1 MTKKISFIIFKLI
14 FFVSKFIEKIFG
26 KDLLIYFKEFL
37 EENSYTSKL
46 VCEKKIIFFTPNFIT
61 KWRVDTFYSKEP
73 ETLEWIDSFDDKE
86 KIIFWD
92 IGANIGL
99 YSIYAAL
106 KFEKIDVISFEP
118 STSNLRIL
126 SRNISNNNLSK
137 KIKINQLALINKK
150 NEFLEMQEPEFI
162 EGWAMNSFGK
172 NLDFEGKN
180 FVSKNKYKIYGTSM
194 DYLIENNILEIPNYI
209 KIDVDGIE
217 HLILKG
223 GQSFL
228 KDLKIKSISVELNEN
243 FKEQYEEVVNI
254 MKISKFQLKHKKHAV
269 EFDRS
274 VRFSKLYNFVFEKIN
289 PN

>member
-1 MTKKISFIIFKLI
+1 MTKKISFIIFRLI

-46 VCEKKIIFFTPNFIT
+46 VCEKKINFFTPNFIT

-73 ETLEWIDSFDDKE
+73 ETLDWIDCFVKDK

-106 KFEKIDVISFEP
+106 KFDNINITAFEP

-126 SRNISNNNLSK
+126 SRNISKNNLSE
-137 KIKINQLALINKK
+137 KIRINQIPLTNKK
-150 NEFLEMQEPEFI
+150 NEFLVMRESRFI
-162 EGWAMNSFGK
+162 EGGAMNSFGENIDFK
-172 NLDFEGKN
+172 GEAFKPENL
-180 FVSKNKYKIYGTSM
+180 YKVYGTSI
-194 DYLIENNILEIPNYI
+194 DYLIENKILDAPNYI

-217 HLILKG
+217 HHILRG
-223 GQSFL
+223 GL
-228 KDLKIKSISVELNEN
+228 KLLKNDNLKSISIELNEN
-243 FKEQYEEVVNI
+243 FKAQYNEVVNI
-254 MKISKFQLKHKKHAV
+254 MKESNFKLKHKKHSL
-269 EFDRS
+269 ELDKS
-274 VRFSKLYNFVFEKIN
+274 NKFSKIYNYVFEK
-289 PN
+289 